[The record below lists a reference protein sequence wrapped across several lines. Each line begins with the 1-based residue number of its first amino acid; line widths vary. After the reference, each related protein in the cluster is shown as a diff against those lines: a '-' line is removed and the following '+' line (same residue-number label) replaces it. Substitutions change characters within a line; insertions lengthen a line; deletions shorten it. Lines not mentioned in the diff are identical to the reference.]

1 MDFANSFTGES
12 IRLLFDDNA
21 RWCVLANEQRRAL
34 RTVPAQSHFKVYTI
48 FVVEVGGNLRIIEGA
63 NAEQGY
69 IGGAICAERSA
80 IVKLRFL
87 DNPIIKKIIITTDSD
102 RPVYCGALCR
112 EYLQSVC
119 DSNVEVVLTSCNSD
133 CMCVCSVGSLYP
145 YPLLYR
151 YLNRF
156 NLVEFAQENA
166 KKMSKQVHVESL
178 YGQKFDVLH
187 ARALQCTNFD
197 DKDDIHPLRF
207 GAAVLFDDGEISV
220 SWQKKGMEYGCTLD
234 PVSQLVHEI
243 EKKKMICADCSSP
256 ATVSTT
262 MTATTEETVSPTEL
276 DTPTKSVF
284 VYSSKPVLLVMCDQF
299 GVCHA
304 PVAMARSLLT
314 EYGFDHLNIVVNDSA
329 SGALHIVTAGELMPH
344 PNGGRPV
351 SGLDFRR

>member
-1 MDFANSFTGES
+1 
-12 IRLLFDDNA
+12 
-21 RWCVLANEQRRAL
+21 
-34 RTVPAQSHFKVYTI
+34 
-48 FVVEVGGNLRIIEGA
+48 
-63 NAEQGY
+63 
-69 IGGAICAERSA
+69 
-80 IVKLRFL
+80 
-87 DNPIIKKIIITTDSD
+87 
-102 RPVYCGALCR
+102 
-112 EYLQSVC
+112 
-119 DSNVEVVLTSCNSD
+119 
-133 CMCVCSVGSLYP
+133 
-145 YPLLYR
+145 
-151 YLNRF
+151 
-156 NLVEFAQENA
+156 
-166 KKMSKQVHVESL
+166 VHVESL